1 MAEANDPEVG
11 AHARGIWYALHRAED
26 ALLTLLVAA
35 LVLIAGGQI
44 VLRAGFNSGV
54 DWTEPL
60 LRCLVLW
67 VAMFGAMLAAREDK
81 HLGVDAIPRMLSGL
95 PRIVVRLLAQG
106 FAAVVCG
113 LLAWYSVG
121 LVMLEH
127 ESQTI
132 AFAQVPTWVTQLAMP
147 LGFGVM
153 AIRFALRA
161 VGVRRNAASG
171 STGTAEGA

>member
-1 MAEANDPEVG
+1 MAEASDPEVG
-11 AHARGIWYALHRAED
+11 AQAQGFWYVLHRLED

-44 VLRAGFNSGV
+44 LLRSGFNSGV

-60 LRCLVLW
+60 LRSLVLW
-67 VAMFGAMLAAREDK
+67 VAMFGAMIAAREDK
-81 HLGVDAIPRMLSGL
+81 HLGVDAIPRMLRGL
-95 PRIVVRLLAQG
+95 PRIAVRLLAQG
-106 FAAVVCG
+106 FAAAICA

-121 LVMLEH
+121 LVMLER

-132 AFAQVPTWVTQLAMP
+132 AFAQVPIWVTQLAMP

-153 AIRFALRA
+153 TIRFALRA
-161 VGVRRNAASG
+161 VGIRRNAASVA
-171 STGTAEGA
+171 TATDAT